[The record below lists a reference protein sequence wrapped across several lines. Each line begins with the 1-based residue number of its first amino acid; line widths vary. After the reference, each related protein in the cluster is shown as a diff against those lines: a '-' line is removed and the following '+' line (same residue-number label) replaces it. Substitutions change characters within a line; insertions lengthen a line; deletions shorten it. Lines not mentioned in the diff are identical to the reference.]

1 MTWNG
6 CVPDPEYSLHDYP
19 LISRLII
26 GGNIAIIL
34 WGAMSTYQCQ
44 RAYKA
49 KHHAADESGAP
60 LL

>member
-26 GGNIAIIL
+26 VGNIAIIL
-34 WGAMSTYQCQ
+34 WGAISTYQFQ